1 MGTANPRVGKFNV
14 ADPEGPLSAVTLAN
28 TSERFLIGIS
38 PKFATFDDST
48 DNSNLGAIRV
58 SENWP
63 FVPSEIEIGVPFRLI
78 FLTSDR
84 TAGSSQ
90 NDSDYN
96 RFVQDAAA
104 GHTAIHPYSDQFTA
118 VVSTNADNAR
128 DNTSTTGTGVPIYW
142 LNGAKAAYNY
152 GDFYNGTWT
161 DEAHRKDETGNPN
174 TRTQAWTGS
183 DDDGTEFV
191 DPNTSDSHAV
201 GTANPRVGK
210 FNVADPE
217 GPLSAVTLAN
227 MSERSLIGIS
237 PKFATFADLGNLTNT
252 KGDRR
257 NNETLAVPNTDT
269 VNHYRFTL
277 DREKSVR
284 IVAERQETDNARLTV
299 VDEDDNVVFKAD
311 SRGWYGTGSD
321 SDPYRDY
328 YDQVGIRV
336 IGPGTW
342 NIRMKQTG
350 PTDNTFNLKW
360 DVEDAPVFPND
371 DYAAGIWTTGTVDI
385 GSSADGTIEHIVEH
399 PGQDLNKR
407 DNDWFAVVLE
417 LGSKYKFVAVPSGM
431 NTDIP
436 LICYTTPTG
445 RTYN

>member
-1 MGTANPRVGKFNV
+1 MPIYWLNGAPIADDYADFYDGVWSNENRGKDESGGTTGNNQPWTGSDDDGTEYIDSDDESHAVGTDYPRSGGLNDYT
-14 ADPEGPLSAVTLAN
+14 ATPLSRKNDYAAHIFTQHLYA
-28 TSERFLIGIS
+28 IS
-38 PKFATFDDST
+38 PVFVPTEDLQYLDDST

-217 GPLSAVTLAN
+217 GPLILQS
-227 MSERSLIGIS
+227 
-237 PKFATFADLGNLTNT
+237 
-252 KGDRR
+252 
-257 NNETLAVPNTDT
+257 
-269 VNHYRFTL
+269 
-277 DREKSVR
+277 
-284 IVAERQETDNARLTV
+284 RL
-299 VDEDDNVVFKAD
+299 
-311 SRGWYGTGSD
+311 
-321 SDPYRDY
+321 
-328 YDQVGIRV
+328 
-336 IGPGTW
+336 
-342 NIRMKQTG
+342 
-350 PTDNTFNLKW
+350 
-360 DVEDAPVFPND
+360 
-371 DYAAGIWTTGTVDI
+371 
-385 GSSADGTIEHIVEH
+385 
-399 PGQDLNKR
+399 
-407 DNDWFAVVLE
+407 
-417 LGSKYKFVAVPSGM
+417 
-431 NTDIP
+431 
-436 LICYTTPTG
+436 
-445 RTYN
+445 